1 MSDHITQARPYARAA
16 FELAREDSA
25 LDAWSAMLAEA
36 ARLTG
41 DERIERLLVDPQRTP
56 SDKGQ
61 VFVELLDELLP
72 ERGANFLM
80 VLARQQRLPALA
92 SLSDLFEAERA
103 EFERRVSVEI
113 TSAFA
118 LDEAQKD
125 KLAQALKR
133 RLNREITI
141 TTSVDETL
149 LGGVVIR
156 AGDTVI
162 DGSARGRLA
171 RLSSVLNH

>member
-1 MSDHITQARPYARAA
+1 MSDNVTQARPYARAA
-16 FELAREDSA
+16 FELARENDS

-36 ARLTG
+36 ARLTA
-41 DERIERLLVDPQRTP
+41 DERVHRLIHDPRRAAR
-56 SDKGQ
+56 DKGNTL
-61 VFVELLDELLP
+61 VELLGELVP

-80 VLARQQRLPALA
+80 VLARQQRLDALA
-92 SLSDLFEAERA
+92 AMSELFEAEREA
-103 EFERRVSVEI
+103 HEQRISVEI
-113 TSAFA
+113 ISAYP
-118 LDEAQKD
+118 LDQAQQD
-125 KLAQALKR
+125 KLAQALEK

-162 DGSARGRLA
+162 DGSARGRLN
-171 RLSSVLNH
+171 RLASLLNH

>member
-16 FELAREDSA
+16 FELAREDST
-25 LDAWSAMLAEA
+25 LDGWSAMLAEA
-36 ARLTG
+36 ARLTA
-41 DERIERLLVDPQRTP
+41 DERVDMLLKDPRRTP
-56 SDKGQ
+56 KQKGEA
-61 VFVELLDELLP
+61 FIELLGDLLP

-92 SLSDLFEAERA
+92 SMSTLFETERA
-103 EFERRVSVEI
+103 AFEQRVSVEI
-113 TSAFA
+113 ISAFE

-125 KLAQALKR
+125 KLAQALTR

-141 TTSVDETL
+141 TTSVDKTL